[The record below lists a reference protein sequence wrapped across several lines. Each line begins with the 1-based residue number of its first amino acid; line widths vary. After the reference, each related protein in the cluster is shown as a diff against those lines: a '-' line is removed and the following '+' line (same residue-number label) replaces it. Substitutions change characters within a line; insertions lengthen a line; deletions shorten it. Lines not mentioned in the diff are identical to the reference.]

1 MAFFP
6 NGQIGPDFTP
16 SFNNSSDLKPATFT
30 AQGGTAGNQSYNVS
44 KLKYPLQV
52 GAAADLKHYM
62 VFFIN
67 IRGKSKAQ
75 DFGRKTQITPIG
87 QQRLTSQGQT
97 NAAAGLGG
105 AAVGLGVGA
114 ALSRLIGR
122 NGAKSVASRVQQIV
136 TTGVGG
142 AAGYSL
148 FQNANDA
155 FKVFVP
161 DKTFRIDTAIMMA
174 VNEKP
179 SVKYGVDYDA
189 KDLGVALGYLA
200 GGAGGAEALTAQS
213 TAELARNVGINL
225 ANIPAGIANAFG
237 GKLEIGE
244 ALALGAGIAPN
255 PFREQIFRN
264 VDTRTFQFDYKFLP
278 RSEAEAESIK
288 SIIHKFK
295 YHMHP
300 EISTGGLFYV
310 YPSTFDI
317 AYYFNGQENKNIHK
331 ISTCVLERMSVDY
344 GGQGFH
350 SFEDGVPTE
359 INMRLEFRE
368 LEVMT
373 KERIEQGY

>member
-1 MAFFP
+1 MQSAIIDQAHHDISNTIFDSFQIMFDGGIGQLAHFAHCFQKLNFRGRVRNDFP
-6 NGQIGPDFTP
+6 GLCPLENLHLNFGVAAHFR
-16 SFNNSSDLKPATFT
+16 
-30 AQGGTAGNQSYNVS
+30 AQGG
-44 KLKYPLQV
+44 
-52 GAAADLKHYM
+52 AAL
-62 VFFIN
+62 
-67 IRGKSKAQ
+67 G
-75 DFGRKTQITPIG
+75 
-87 QQRLTSQGQT
+87 
-97 NAAAGLGG
+97 GLG
-105 AAVGLGVGA
+105 AGA

-122 NGAKSVASRVQQIV
+122 NGAKSAASRVQQIV

-288 SIIHKFK
+288 SIIKKFK
-295 YHMHP
+295 FHMHP
-300 EISTGGLFYV
+300 EISEGGLFYV